1 MSEMERNRLD
11 EGDVDGDGGSSFIVV
26 DAFFSCPTLLSDGG
40 ESILVL
46 LVDIGLVERSS
57 GVSCCNWTRLDS

>member
-11 EGDVDGDGGSSFIVV
+11 EGDVDGDGGSSSFIVV
-26 DAFFSCPTLLSDGG
+26 DAFFTLLSDG